1 MEGGEDW
8 LFVGKKQ
15 VLLQLASDKRTENTD
30 KLRQHRIRKI
40 KVTTVELTIVAE
52 ISGDYCV
59 PLVCVSLILI
69 CD

>member
-52 ISGDYCV
+52 ISRDYCV